1 MKPMTDVTQP
11 EALPGALQ
19 EIAKLTTV
27 ETAIAIARW
36 KGGGGLWIPT
46 EQGLKRDHGLVK
58 AVGRKAAL
66 LIIRHFGQGE
76 LRIPSARPY
85 LNWLDARQLRRQG
98 HSVPQIAR
106 KLKLSENRVHRLVA
120 GVETVAAA
128 VEANQPDH
136 CLVCGKK
143 HRGRAPHGKEDPRQI
158 RLF

>member
-1 MKPMTDVTQP
+1 MTDVTQP

-19 EIAKLTTV
+19 EIANLTTV

-46 EQGLKRDHGLVK
+46 ERGLKRDHGLVK

-66 LIIRHFGQGE
+66 RIIRHFGPGE

-85 LNWLDARQLRRQG
+85 LNWLDARRLRREG

-106 KLKLSENRVHRLVA
+106 RLKLSENRVHRLVA
-120 GVETVAAA
+120 GVETVAGA
-128 VEANQPDH
+128 VEAKTPDH

-143 HRGRAPHGKEDPRQI
+143 HRGGTTHQKADSRQLD
-158 RLF
+158 LF